1 MNGHFEWFVIVV
13 MCGMLTI
20 FPTCVPLMICM
31 TINLRAKRH
40 MIKRVPFQSL
50 EATSRFLNKITR
62 TPTLTAMR
70 CGGIPTKVMVLKNLV
85 LIAITWSSLV
95 SIESTHKNTCSRP
108 GTTLAI

>member
-1 MNGHFEWFVIVV
+1 
-13 MCGMLTI
+13 
-20 FPTCVPLMICM
+20 
-31 TINLRAKRH
+31 
-40 MIKRVPFQSL
+40 
-50 EATSRFLNKITR
+50 
-62 TPTLTAMR
+62 MR